1 MTSMPCRANSKLIV
15 TIALSWPSQI
25 GTTVRIRGVRRIER
39 VLVWRESFVMAGSRG
54 KTRPRPAWEQTFHE
68 DVRTCL
74 RNPLPLLLHPDLS
87 GLGERLRLSSEVL
100 LTKEEERRAFSR
112 GCSPIFSY
120 VLRSVPGSATSH
132 TP

>member
-25 GTTVRIRGVRRIER
+25 GTTVRIRGALRTVRGRDLLR
-39 VLVWRESFVMAGSRG
+39 RESFVMAGSRG

-120 VLRSVPGSATSH
+120 VLRSVPGS
-132 TP
+132 